1 MSSVFAVV
9 HTVIGV
15 VFSRSPDGLRRLLSE
30 GDRVYQGDQII
41 SNDHENRG
49 MITLALPDGRMLDL
63 GRDTQWTQP
72 LGPRNPD
79 NIGEAVQEMR
89 EIYVPDEYAM
99 DPSLWFEPTAAG
111 PEAVSDEPG
120 QAAGGRRKLIILETT
135 DGHVEATTGYATAQT
150 AQAIPDAAVNDIK
163 ARLDAAQD
171 AAPEVP
177 TPIPTPTP
185 TSPGEPEFQVG
196 DLHLTTPED
205 TPRQGQLGTSDANA
219 PSLVYSLIEGPQQGN
234 LILNTDGSFTY
245 TPHADYNGPDAFLV
259 SVSDGQGGHDTFTVT
274 IGVTPVNDAPTSAD
288 ISVSLDLCEVYTF
301 TRDDL
306 SFSDPVD
313 AATGQIH
320 TPLNLIISELPDSG
334 MLLLNGQPVTA
345 QQVVSFA
352 DIAAGK
358 LQYQPGLES
367 EPASFTFQ
375 IQDNGGTADAG
386 RDTSA
391 PHTFTLHQGGLHI
404 PEQPNENNEV
414 ITDGGNDIVLGDAG
428 GTHYPPLPS
437 QNFNIAL
444 VVDTSGSMA
453 DHVSTSDLSR
463 IQDALRGLAEQ
474 LKGYQGTVNI
484 SLIGFASQATLH
496 TAIAGLNASTI
507 DPLLSAIG
515 NLQAAGGTNYE
526 AAFNEAVHWFGKQP
540 QNDYENLTLFISDG
554 NPTQYFNAYN
564 GNLAGT
570 GTVTSAETLQQ
581 SLDAFAPLS
590 AISHVFGIGVGQGA
604 DHDYLRFFD
613 NTQGGGIEEVVLFDA
628 DGVAQTVSGPVGET
642 NTPQQVIDFAKALY
656 DNLAT
661 PKPVEVGDDTLVAG
675 AGNDI
680 IFGDVINTDHLPW
693 GLDGNPSKPT
703 DLPDGSGLL
712 ALQAFLQLKNGTP
725 ATDAQ
730 LYDYLKS
737 HHASFNVE
745 GDTRGGDDL
754 LNGGA
759 GNDILYGQGGDD
771 ILIGGSGN
779 DLLYGGTGADT
790 FVWRA
795 GDAGSTGKADI
806 DIVKD
811 FKLLEGDRLD
821 LRGLLQGEQE
831 GNLEQYLQLLSD
843 NGSSTLLVS
852 STGQFTAGND
862 SASQADLRI
871 HLVGLDLSSSSL
883 NSLVAGADPTIRV
896 DHA

>member
-41 SNDHENRG
+41 SNDHDTRG

-111 PEAVSDEPG
+111 PEAVTDEPG
-120 QAAGGRRKLIILETT
+120 HLAGGRRKLIILETT
-135 DGHVEATTGYATAQT
+135 DGQVEASTGYATAQT
-150 AQAIPDAAVNDIK
+150 FQSIPDAADNDIK
-163 ARLDAAQD
+163 AGLDTQG
-171 AAPEVP
+171 P
-177 TPIPTPTP
+177 TPEEPAPTPTP
-185 TSPGEPEFQVG
+185 PGEPDFQVS
-196 DLHLTTPED
+196 DLHITTPED
-205 TPRQGQLGTSDANA
+205 TPRQGQLGTSDTDASA
-219 PSLVYSLIEGPQQGN
+219 LTYSLIQGPQMGT
-234 LILNTDGSFTY
+234 LVLNADGSFTY
-245 TPHADYNGPDAFLV
+245 TPQQDYNGPDVFTV
-259 SVSDGQGGHDTFTVT
+259 SVSDGRGGSDTFTVT

-288 ISVSLDLCEVYTF
+288 QAVSLDLCELYTF
-301 TRDDL
+301 TPNDF

-320 TPLNLIISELPDSG
+320 TALNLIISELPACG
-334 MLLLNGQPVTA
+334 MLLLNGQPVSTEQA
-345 QQVVSFA
+345 ISFA
-352 DIAAGK
+352 DIASGK
-358 LQYQPGLES
+358 LQYEPGAGS
-367 EPASFTFQ
+367 EPASFSFQ
-375 IQDNGGTADAG
+375 IQDNGGTADG
-386 RDTSA
+386 GLDTSG
-391 PHTFTLHQGGLHI
+391 PYTFTLHQGGLHI

-463 IQDALRGLAEQ
+463 IQDALRSLAEQ

-496 TAIAGLNASTI
+496 TEIAGLNASTI

-515 NLQAAGGTNYE
+515 NLQASGGTNYE
-526 AAFNEAVHWFGKQP
+526 AAFNEALHWFDKQP

-554 NPTQYFNAYN
+554 NPTQYFNDYN

-590 AISHVFGIGVGQGA
+590 AISHVFGIGVGQEAG
-604 DHDYLRFFD
+604 HDYLRFFD

-628 DGVAQTVSGPVGET
+628 DGVAQTLSGPVGET
-642 NTPQQVIDFAKALY
+642 NTPQQVIDFAKTLY
-656 DNLAT
+656 DSLAT
-661 PKPVEVGDDTLVAG
+661 PKPVAVGDDTLLAG

-693 GLDGNPSKPT
+693 GLNGNPPKPT

-712 ALQAFLQLKNGTP
+712 ALQAFLQLKNGAPPT
-725 ATDAQ
+725 TAQ
-730 LYDYLKS
+730 LYDYLKN

-754 LNGGA
+754 LDGGA
-759 GNDILYGQGGDD
+759 GNDILYGQGGND

-790 FVWRA
+790 FVWQA
-795 GDAGSTGKADI
+795 GDAGTAGKADV

-821 LRGLLQGEQE
+821 LRGLLQGEHE
-831 GNLEQYLQLLSD
+831 GNLEQYLQLLTD

-852 STGQFTAGND
+852 STGQFTAGSD
-862 SASQADLRI
+862 SAGQADLRI
-871 HLVGLDLSSSSL
+871 HLEGVDLSFSSL
-883 NSLVAGADPTIRV
+883 NSLIAGADPSIRV

>member
-41 SNDHENRG
+41 SNDHDNRG

-89 EIYVPDEYAM
+89 EIYVPEEYAM

-111 PEAVSDEPG
+111 PEAVTDEPG
-120 QAAGGRRKLIILETT
+120 QVAGGRRKLMILETT
-135 DGHVEATTGYATAQT
+135 DGRVEAHTGFATTHTFQT
-150 AQAIPDAAVNDIK
+150 FADMVDNVGLGNTSGPV
-163 ARLDAAQD
+163 
-171 AAPEVP
+171 APEAP
-177 TPIPTPTP
+177 SPTPTP
-185 TSPGEPEFQVG
+185 TPPTTPGQPDLQVG
-196 DLHLTTPED
+196 DLHITTPED
-205 TPRQGQLGTSDANA
+205 TPRQGQFGTSDGDASA
-219 PSLVYSLIEGPQQGN
+219 LTYSLIEGPQKGT
-234 LILNTDGSFTY
+234 LALNADGSFTY
-245 TPHADYNGPDAFLV
+245 TPHADYNGPDLFTV
-259 SVSDGQGGHDTFTVT
+259 SVTDKRGGSDTFTVT

-288 ISVSLDLCEVYTF
+288 QTVSLDLCELYTF
-301 TRDDL
+301 AHDDF

-320 TPLNLIISELPDSG
+320 TALNLVIHELPSSG
-334 MLLLNGQPVTA
+334 MLLFNGQPVTV

-352 DIAAGK
+352 DITSGK
-358 LQYQPGLES
+358 LQYQPGPAG
-367 EPASFTFQ
+367 EPSSFTFK
-375 IQDNGGTADAG
+375 IQDNGGTALGG
-386 RDTSA
+386 RDTSE
-391 PHTFTLHQGGLHI
+391 PFTFTLHQGGLHI
-404 PEQPNENNEV
+404 PEKPNEDNEV
-414 ITDGGNDIVLGDAG
+414 ITGGGNDIVLGDAG
-428 GTHYPPLPS
+428 GSQYPALPS
-437 QNFNIAL
+437 HNFNIAL

-453 DHVSTSDLSR
+453 DHVSISDLSR
-463 IQDALRGLAEQ
+463 IQNALRTLAEQ

-484 SLIGFASQATLH
+484 SLIGFASHATLH
-496 TAIAGLNASTI
+496 TDIAGLNASTL

-526 AAFNEAVHWFGKQP
+526 AAFDQAVDWFSKQP
-540 QNDYENLTLFISDG
+540 DDGYENLTFFISDG
-554 NPTQYFNAYN
+554 NPTQYYNDYN
-564 GNLAGT
+564 GNLAGV
-570 GTVTSAETLQQ
+570 GIAPIAETLQQ

-590 AISHVFGIGVGQGA
+590 AISHVFAISVGQDSGS
-604 DHDYLRFFD
+604 DYLRFFD
-613 NTQGGGIEEVVLFDA
+613 NTQGGGIEEVVLIDA
-628 DGVAQTVSGPVGET
+628 HGVAQTLSGPVGET
-642 NTPQQVIDFAKALY
+642 NTPQQVIDFAKAVY
-656 DNLAT
+656 DNLTT
-661 PKPVEVGDDTLVAG
+661 PRPVAVGDDILVAG

-680 IFGDVINTDHLPW
+680 VFGDVINTDHLPW
-693 GLDGNPSKPT
+693 GLDGNPPKPA

-712 ALQAFLQLKNGTP
+712 ALQAFLQLKNGAPPT
-725 ATDAQ
+725 TAQ

-754 LNGGA
+754 LDGGT
-759 GNDILYGQGGDD
+759 GNDILYGQGGND
-771 ILIGGSGN
+771 IVIGSSGS

-795 GDAGSTGKADI
+795 GDTGTAGKADI
-806 DIVKD
+806 DIIKD

-821 LRGLLQGEQE
+821 LRGLLQGEHK
-831 GNLEQYLQLLSD
+831 GNLEQYLQLLTD

-852 STGQFTAGND
+852 STGQFTAG
-862 SASQADLRI
+862 SGPAGQADLRI
-871 HLVGLDLSSSSL
+871 HLEGLDLSSSSL
-883 NSLVAGADPTIRV
+883 NSLVAGADPTIRI